1 MVSLKVKPPLVGNHW
16 KPIVVEQF
24 GTTNTDRRSAKVP
37 SSRRLLSS
45 LCFFLSACASNCAAI
60 RDKEKQ
66 PFPEQ
71 TLEDRVG
78 GLNTLNE
85 LLVDYNYHIRPS
97 AEKNLP
103 LQINVSIHVLNVEWK
118 ADKLTLLY
126 SLCQSWHDDR
136 LIFKGYKEIRFPYMK
151 IIWMPDL
158 YSPMEISKNIL
169 NSGYVSV
176 TPNGEVRLRQRILTE
191 QPCLLTVQKVVEDDG
206 KLNCTWTAKS
216 YQHNADELQLYL
228 ENVVT
233 LNDDLQGR
241 AIAYSS
247 DGFHDTVN
255 TSTGQHYRIEV
266 TYEIDT
272 GITKAV
278 LENAL
283 KQLTYK

>member
-1 MVSLKVKPPLVGNHW
+1 M
-16 KPIVVEQF
+16 
-24 GTTNTDRRSAKVP
+24 
-37 SSRRLLSS
+37 
-45 LCFFLSACASNCAAI
+45 SN
-60 RDKEKQ
+60 
-66 PFPEQ
+66 
-71 TLEDRVG
+71 
-78 GLNTLNE
+78 N
-85 LLVDYNYHIRPS
+85 
-97 AEKNLP
+97 
-103 LQINVSIHVLNVEWK
+103 
-118 ADKLTLLY
+118 
-126 SLCQSWHDDR
+126 LCQ
-136 LIFKGYKEIRFPYMK
+136 IFTICSLEFNTMIKIIYKIFIGYKEIRFPYMK

-158 YSPMEISKNIL
+158 YSPMETSKNIL

-206 KLNCTWTAKS
+206 KLNCTWIAKS

-247 DGFHDTVN
+247 EGFHDTVN
-255 TSTGQHYRIEV
+255 TSTGQHYRIKV

>member
-1 MVSLKVKPPLVGNHW
+1 MYISSKTQLSIISQALLLLYVS
-16 KPIVVEQF
+16 
-24 GTTNTDRRSAKVP
+24 
-37 SSRRLLSS
+37 
-45 LCFFLSACASNCAAI
+45 AAMH
-60 RDKEKQ
+60 DKEKQ
-66 PFPEQ
+66 PFAEQ
-71 TLEDRVG
+71 ALEDRVG

-97 AEKNLP
+97 VEKNLP

-158 YSPMEISKNIL
+158 YI
-169 NSGYVSV
+169 

-241 AIAYSS
+241 AIVYSS
-247 DGFHDTVN
+247 EGFHDTVN
-255 TSTGQHYRIEV
+255 TSTGQHYKIEV